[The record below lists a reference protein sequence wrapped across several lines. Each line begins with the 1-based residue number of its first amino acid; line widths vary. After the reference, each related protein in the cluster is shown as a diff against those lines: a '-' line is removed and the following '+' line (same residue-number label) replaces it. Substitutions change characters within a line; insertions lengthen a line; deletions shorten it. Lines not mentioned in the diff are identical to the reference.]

1 MTHWKHYEN
10 ISVFALSRCDYWAL
24 GAIIFQMVSG
34 LPPFRAINDYHTFQK
49 IQKLDY
55 SFPDGFPDLSKDLVR
70 KFLVRFNSYIH
81 LS

>member
-1 MTHWKHYEN
+1 MILIY
-10 ISVFALSRCDYWAL
+10 VLFRCDYWAL

-55 SFPDGFPDLSKDLVR
+55 SFPEGFPDFPKDLVR
-70 KFLVRFNSYIH
+70 KFLVRNVTFIFHNS
-81 LS
+81 